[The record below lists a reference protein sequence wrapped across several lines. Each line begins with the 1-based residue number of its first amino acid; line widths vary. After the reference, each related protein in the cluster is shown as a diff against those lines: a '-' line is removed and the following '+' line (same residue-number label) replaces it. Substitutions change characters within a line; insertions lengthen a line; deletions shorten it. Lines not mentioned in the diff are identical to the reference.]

1 MTTMYSWGGG
11 SHGQLGHGSKE
22 DSSKP
27 KQVSQPLTVVG
38 CAHFHSIGLTAKGET
53 YSWGRG
59 ALGLLGHGDEE
70 GCDAPKRIDALA
82 DTKVVAIGCG
92 AYHSAAVTQEGTV
105 LTWGWTLLWAD
116 GRVEESYFLRPAPM
130 SGLDKIHVSGVA
142 CGCYATAA
150 WSADGKVF
158 TWGRGS
164 TGQLGHGSVDDELM
178 PRQVKAMG
186 GTSVVQAAMGGM
198 QGNAFMLLRT
208 TDGRVYSCGAMDRG
222 RLGRAAVSTP
232 APGAPAVGD
241 VPPHSLPGPVVLGGA
256 TDGGPLAAF
265 AVAVAAADHHAAAV
279 GQTGLLF
286 TWGSNEFG
294 RLGLPGVEQ
303 ANAPK
308 LVEAL
313 SDVKVVGV
321 ACSAYSTAVAVGNG
335 TVFTMGGRLHGT
347 PTPKPLT
354 LPDVAASVTG
364 GGYHLA
370 ALVGTPPAALKPGTA
385 TLGTAAELPEVL
397 RGVVSDELVE
407 LLLADCKGAPAL
419 QLRHEIHLLREL
431 LAAEQRKLDAL
442 SPEALQH
449 AQAKL
454 SSSAGLRPGVSDA
467 SDAWTEQQYQAFA
480 RKTAVG
486 DHAFGKVVYA

>member
-1 MTTMYSWGGG
+1 MTTIYTWGGG
-11 SHGQLGHGSKE
+11 SHGQLGHGGKE
-22 DSSKP
+22 DSTAP

-38 CAHFHSIGLTAKGET
+38 CAHFHSVGLTAKGEA

-82 DTKVVAIGCG
+82 DTKVVAVGCG
-92 AYHSAAVTQEGTV
+92 AYHSGAVTREGAV

-116 GRVEESYFLRPAPM
+116 GRIEESYFLRPAPM
-130 SGLDKIHVSGVA
+130 SGLDKVHVSGIA
-142 CGCYATAA
+142 CGSYATAV
-150 WSADGKVF
+150 WTADGKVY

-164 TGQLGHGSVDDELM
+164 TGQLGHGGVEDELA
-178 PRQVKAMG
+178 PRQVKTMTGLNVAQ
-186 GTSVVQAAMGGM
+186 VAMGGM

-222 RLGRAAVSTP
+222 RLGRAAVTS
-232 APGAPAVGD
+232 AALNSPAVGD
-241 VPPHSLPGPVVLGGA
+241 VPPHSVPGLVTLDGA
-256 TDGGPLAAF
+256 TEGGPLAAF
-265 AVAVAAADHHAAAV
+265 AVGVAAADHHAAAV
-279 GQTGLLF
+279 GQTGVCY

-294 RLGLPGVEQ
+294 RLGLQGVEQ
-303 ANAPK
+303 AIAPTP
-308 LVEAL
+308 VAAL
-313 SDVKVVGV
+313 RDVKVVGV
-321 ACSAYSTAVAVGNG
+321 ACSAYSTAVTVSNG
-335 TVFTMGGRLHGT
+335 TVFTMGGRLNGT
-347 PTPKPLT
+347 PTPTPLP
-354 LPDVAASVTG
+354 LPDGAASVTG

-419 QLRHEIHLLREL
+419 QLRHELHLLREL
-431 LAAEQRKLDAL
+431 LAAEQRKLDSL

-454 SSSAGLRPGVSDA
+454 GSSAHGGLHPGVSDA
-467 SDAWTEQQYQAFA
+467 SDAWTEQYQNFESH
-480 RKTAVG
+480 RE
-486 DHAFGKVVYA
+486 VVRA